1 MSMDRDARVTI
12 IAVSPELNGTRCT
25 VLSFD
30 AAQGLYDV
38 LLEREH
44 ELEHGHGHEHES
56 ERRMRLR
63 PANLTPHASPL
74 EEARAAVAE
83 AKASGALC
91 GVLAR
96 FDAGWQAAPQAPL
109 ALQQAAA
116 ATPAGGTPAESAEE
130 RGLRRREEGAALH
143 ALLCEEATHLAAAAL
158 PEGLLPEGLL
168 DLGTLGGDMPAA
180 EGGAPGGR
188 LTLALTLSLTL

>member
-1 MSMDRDARVTI
+1 MSMDRDACVTI
-12 IAVSPELNGTRCT
+12 IAVRPELNGTRCT

-38 LLEREH
+38 LLEHEH
-44 ELEHGHGHEHES
+44 ELEHGHEHES

-74 EEARAAVAE
+74 DEARAAFAE
-83 AKASGALC
+83 AKDSGALC

-116 ATPAGGTPAESAEE
+116 ATPAGGTPAESAEG